1 MRVKFKDLECF
12 RDYVTEQ
19 DYESEEFTVWKPATF
34 SEIKKEEPKQI
45 KSVVVDEDTE
55 IYAEEFG
62 LRTSKNFNDD
72 FEQIDFS
79 ILDFDDG
86 LLPTIE
92 TKSPAPSD
100 ELDKSHNAT
109 FGSFNQIHDLS
120 TEEAGLDKRQSSNK
134 VLNES
139 TEEVLLDMKSIF
151 DSKPEIMSNNDTDS
165 IISPFPVVERKVRS
179 VPTKPVNEMES
190 VTLDI
195 EINSNIAENVSSSLE
210 TDSVS
215 VNTTRVENVSS
226 SLETDSVSVN
236 TTRVENTSSSLETDS
251 VSVNTTHVEN
261 TSSSLETDSVSVN
274 TTRVENVS
282 SSLETDSVSV
292 NTTHV
297 ENTSSSLETD
307 SVSVN
312 TTRVENTSS
321 SLETDSVSVNTTRVE
336 NTSSSLETDSVSVNT
351 TRVENTSSS
360 LETDSVSVN
369 TTRVENVSSSLET
382 DSVSVNTTR
391 VENTSSSLETDSV
404 SVNTTHVE
412 NTSSSLETDSVSV
425 NTTHVENVSSS
436 LESDSVSV
444 NTTHVENASSSLET
458 DSVSAYSTHSPI
470 IKSNFTY
477 KMNETHIFPTNTS
490 ITLSDYPAG
499 DRNITME
506 DDSPSLNSSE
516 SNLLLSNQTLVNKTV
531 IQEEANTKNNTD
543 LADGDHDSSGHVFKY
558 HVSSPDSLSNSSDT
572 QTEED
577 FVLLDGGHPLE
588 VSTDYTTAVE
598 YKVSLMDTPE
608 EIGELTEN
616 TTRIQEL
623 NSTEGNYTSEM
634 FSQMTSETES
644 IFNLSLSSPLR
655 NNTLKINESESTN
668 PTLSD
673 FSLDLE
679 SEITENSK
687 SPINVTMKSHSE
699 ILRNASELFSSD
711 STENVS
717 LSLGPF
723 NVSSMKNGSESESE
737 EEVVIYL
744 RNNHSEA
751 IITSHLNPKE
761 EHWGYEGKH
770 ELVPMEIPDHMNKYI
785 LDKSAANSNKPKTEK
800 KKKVVHERIK
810 PRKGYGMKTK
820 KRKEYKPQPRSN
832 VSPKGLSPRGFGPS
846 GLTPR
851 GSRPISSEDDLMGK
865 SIVIGVPRHN
875 FNDYELYVPKHE
887 QIEDFDSI
895 IDPPE
900 EYEYVEY
907 KDPYS
912 KTADMQSPVLD
923 ATSQHFLKIAG
934 DKDTR
939 TFFISVEEEE
949 WDYAGYGQRY
959 CWHHVFQIIK
969 IELF

>member
-190 VTLDI
+190 FTLDI

-215 VNTTRVENVSS
+215 VNTTHVENVSS

-236 TTRVENTSSSLETDS
+236 TTRVEN
-251 VSVNTTHVEN
+251 V
-261 TSSSLETDSVSVN
+261 
-274 TTRVENVS
+274 
-282 SSLETDSVSV
+282 
-292 NTTHV
+292 
-297 ENTSSSLETD
+297 
-307 SVSVN
+307 
-312 TTRVENTSS
+312 SS

-391 VENTSSSLETDSV
+391 VENTSSSLE
-404 SVNTTHVE
+404 
-412 NTSSSLETDSVSV
+412 
-425 NTTHVENVSSS
+425 
-436 LESDSVSV
+436 SDSI
-444 NTTHVENASSSLET
+444 
-458 DSVSAYSTHSPI
+458 SAYSTHSPI

-558 HVSSPDSLSNSSDT
+558 HVPSPDSLSNSSDT

-598 YKVSLMDTPE
+598 YKVSLRDTPE

-634 FSQMTSETES
+634 FSQMNSETES

-655 NNTLKINESESTN
+655 NNTLKSNESESTN

-673 FSLDLE
+673 FSLDFE

-711 STENVS
+711 STENLS

-887 QIEDFDSI
+887 QLEDFDSI

>member
-210 TDSVS
+210 TESVSVNTTHVENTSSSLETDRVSVNTTHVENTSSSLETDSVS
-215 VNTTRVENVSS
+215 VNTTHVENVSSSLETDSVSVNTTHVENVSS

-251 VSVNTTHVEN
+251 VSVNTT
-261 TSSSLETDSVSVN
+261 
-274 TTRVENVS
+274 RVENV
-282 SSLETDSVSV
+282 
-292 NTTHV
+292 
-297 ENTSSSLETD
+297 
-307 SVSVN
+307 
-312 TTRVENTSS
+312 SS

-382 DSVSVNTTR
+382 DSVSVNTTH
-391 VENTSSSLETDSV
+391 VENVSSSLETDSV
-404 SVNTTHVE
+404 SVNTTRLE
-412 NTSSSLETDSVSV
+412 NTSSSLES
-425 NTTHVENVSSS
+425 
-436 LESDSVSV
+436 
-444 NTTHVENASSSLET
+444 

-477 KMNETHIFPTNTS
+477 KMNETNIFPTNTS

-655 NNTLKINESESTN
+655 NNTLKSNESESTN

-687 SPINVTMKSHSE
+687 SAINVTMKSHSE

-751 IITSHLNPKE
+751 IVTSHLNPKE

-959 CWHHVFQIIK
+959 SWHHVFQIIK
-969 IELF
+969 I